1 MSKMKTGGALAALMM
16 GSTALTATADIDR
29 AGNNLSVL
37 FEDGNYLELSFGF
50 VDPHVPGGVLLGGP
64 VPLSQSATSYT
75 VKTFGYKQQIND
87 QLSFALISD
96 EPYGASI
103 QYVDAPPI
111 APGMAEVN
119 SHALTAVAR
128 YDMGN
133 GFSFHGGGIRGEKL
147 QGQIISTPGLL
158 TAEGDYEIGGV
169 IGASYDARTSPCG
182 SR

>member
-1 MSKMKTGGALAALMM
+1 MSKMKTGALAALMM

-29 AGNNLSVL
+29 AGNNLNVL

-50 VDPHVPGGVLLGGP
+50 VNPDVPGVLLGGP

-103 QYVDAPPI
+103 QYVDAPI

-133 GFSFHGGGIRGEKL
+133 GFSFHGGIRGEKL